1 MCFEFFRFTIIA
13 MLMESKIPF
22 IVAMELFSM
31 NILEPVTIPELF
43 IAKVVKDTLD
53 LQSLI
58 PTMNQVIIPVIMN
71 QVIIPVSL

>member
-1 MCFEFFRFTIIA
+1 
-13 MLMESKIPF
+13 MLMENKIPF

-43 IAKVVKDTLD
+43 IAKVVKDMLD

-58 PTMNQVIIPVIMN
+58 TTNQVIIPAVITMNQVIM
-71 QVIIPVSL
+71 PVSL